1 MRNKPHFCVLLKI
14 NVFEIMSH
22 RHFDLTAKTKF
33 SSHGLIFHMRIV
45 TWENIFK
52 STVKVKIVLGR
63 ALAFAALTY
72 GRPLW
77 TPPKSF
83 RLNFFKSVKRPK
95 KLNFDQKDQFFSKSK
110 SSSKNIGSTRLD

>member
-1 MRNKPHFCVLLKI
+1 MLTNSAEKIMRNKPHFCVLLKI

-22 RHFDLTAKTKF
+22 RHFDLTVKTKF

-45 TWENIFK
+45 TWENIFE

-77 TPPKSF
+77 TPPKLIQTQF
-83 RLNFFKSVKRPK
+83 LQKLKTPK
-95 KLNFDQKDQFFSKSK
+95 TAEF
-110 SSSKNIGSTRLD
+110 

>member
-45 TWENIFK
+45 TWENIFE
-52 STVKVKIVLGR
+52 STVKRKIVLGR
-63 ALAFAALTY
+63 ALAFAALTHE
-72 GRPLW
+72 RPLW
-77 TPPKSF
+77 TPPKLIQF
-83 RLNFFKSVKRPK
+83 PQKRKTPK
-95 KLNFDQKDQFFSKSK
+95 TAEF
-110 SSSKNIGSTRLD
+110 